1 MVHASIR
8 SAVVREVAQSAV
20 WRRWF
25 GGGALS
31 AFPLW
36 AWVGF
41 TALIVGLLVLDLL
54 VFARGAR
61 EISFRRASVLS
72 GFWIGLALL
81 FGVAVFV
88 VAGPE
93 RGGEYF
99 AGYIV
104 EKSLSVDNVFV
115 FALIFSYFAVPA
127 RYQYRVLLWGIVGA
141 LVLRGFFIAI
151 GAELLDR
158 YGWMVYVFGAILIYT
173 GIRMA
178 LHRDT
183 EVHPER
189 NPVLRLAR
197 RLVPITEDFRGDRF
211 FVRQGSVRG
220 KLMATPLF
228 AVIIIVGTT
237 DVVFAVDSIPAIFS
251 ITSSAFV
258 VWSANAFAV
267 LGLRPLYFMLAGMMN
282 RFVYLSLGLSV
293 VLVFVGAKFFY
304 SGIFDAKVP
313 IWVSLPFI
321 ASVVAVS
328 IAASLYKT
336 RGGRPA

>member
-1 MVHASIR
+1 MARGPIWST
-8 SAVVREVAQSAV
+8 AVREEAEGAV
-20 WRRWF
+20 RRRQV

-31 AFPLW
+31 VFPLW

-41 TALIVGLLVLDLL
+41 MGLIVGLLVLDLL

-61 EISFRRASVLS
+61 EISFRRATVLS
-72 GFWIGLALL
+72 AIWVGLALL
-81 FGVAVFV
+81 FGVVVFV

-99 AGYIV
+99 TGYIV

-141 LVLRGFFIAI
+141 LVLRGLFIAV
-151 GAELLDR
+151 GAELLER
-158 YGWMVYVFGAILIYT
+158 YGWMVYVFGVFLIYT

-178 LHRDT
+178 LHRET

-189 NPVLRLAR
+189 NPVLRLVR
-197 RLVPITEDFRGDRF
+197 RLVPMTEDFQGDRF
-211 FVRQGSVRG
+211 FVRHGG
-220 KLMATPLF
+220 KLLATPLF
-228 AVIIIVGTT
+228 AVIIMVGTT

-251 ITSSAFV
+251 ITSSVFV

-267 LGLRPLYFMLAGMMN
+267 LGLRPLYFMLAGMMS

-293 VLVFVGAKFFY
+293 VLVFVGAKFLY
-304 SGIFDAKVP
+304 SGFFDAKVP

-321 ASVVAVS
+321 ATVVAVS
-328 IAASLYKT
+328 IVASLYRT

>member
-1 MVHASIR
+1 MVHAVST
-8 SAVVREVAQSAV
+8 VVREVV
-20 WRRWF
+20 GNTRWRGPF
-25 GGGALS
+25 GGGAVS
-31 AFPLW
+31 DFPLW

-41 TALIVGLLVLDLL
+41 TVLIVGLLVLDLL
-54 VFARGAR
+54 VFARGVR
-61 EISFRRASVLS
+61 EISFRRATALS

-81 FGVAVFV
+81 FGVAVSV

-115 FALIFSYFAVPA
+115 FALIFSYFAVPS

-158 YGWMVYVFGAILIYT
+158 YGWMVYVFGVFLIYT

-178 LHRDT
+178 LHRDA

-189 NPVLRLAR
+189 NPALRLVR
-197 RLVPITEDFRGDRF
+197 RLVPMTEDFRGDRF
-211 FVRQGSVRG
+211 FVRHAG

-228 AVIIIVGTT
+228 AVIIMVGTT

-251 ITSSAFV
+251 ITSSVFV

-267 LGLRPLYFMLAGMMN
+267 LGLRPLYFMLAGMMS

-293 VLVFVGAKFFY
+293 VLVFVGAKFLY
-304 SGIFDAKVP
+304 SGFFEAKVP

-321 ASVVAVS
+321 ASVVTVS
-328 IAASLYKT
+328 IVASLYKT
-336 RGGRPA
+336 RGGAS

>member
-1 MVHASIR
+1 M
-8 SAVVREVAQSAV
+8 
-20 WRRWF
+20 
-25 GGGALS
+25 S

-41 TALIVGLLVLDLL
+41 MVLIAVLLAFDLL
-54 VFARGAR
+54 VFGRGSR

-72 GFWIGLALL
+72 VFWIGLALL
-81 FGVAVFV
+81 FGVVVFL

-127 RYQYRVLLWGIVGA
+127 RYQYRVLLWGVVGA

-158 YGWMVYVFGAILIYT
+158 YGWMVYVFGAFLIYT

-178 LHRDT
+178 FHRDA
-183 EVHPER
+183 EVNPER
-189 NPVLRLAR
+189 NPVLRLVR
-197 RLVPITEDFRGDRF
+197 RVIPMTKDFKDDRF
-211 FVRQGSVRG
+211 FVRHGG
-220 KLMATPLF
+220 KVMATPLL
-228 AVIIIVGTT
+228 AVIIMVGTT
-237 DVVFAVDSIPAIFS
+237 DVVFAVDSIPAIFA

-267 LGLRPLYFMLAGMMN
+267 LGLRPLYFMLAGIVD
-282 RFVYLSLGLSV
+282 RFVYLSIGLSV
-293 VLVFVGAKFFY
+293 ILIFVGAKFFY

-321 ASVVAVS
+321 ATVVTIS
-328 IAASLYKT
+328 IGASLYKT
-336 RGGRPA
+336 RGANA